1 MKPEPDLLGVVR
13 HQVEQGIPP
22 SLEQTQALL
31 MQIDMLKEQ
40 WRNFLP
46 RTRRSATTQELLLLW
61 QHNVREFYERQQDGW
76 RAIVS
81 SDTEDTTWTAYVERG
96 EVRIYASPTFPFLQD
111 ALRWCEEQIHTQNE
125 LLQQEES

>member
-1 MKPEPDLLGVVR
+1 MKQEPDLLEIVK
-13 HQVEQGIPP
+13 HQVEQGIPLD
-22 SLEQTQALL
+22 LEQTQALL
-31 MQIDMLKEQ
+31 MQIEMLKEQ

-46 RTRRSATTQELLLLW
+46 RTRRSATTEELLSLW
-61 QHNVREFYERQQDGW
+61 RHNVREFYERQQDGW

-111 ALRWCEEQIHTQNE
+111 ALHWGEEQIQTQNE
-125 LLQQEES
+125 LLQQEGL